1 MKAAKIAIRRLLEN
15 RVAGSWFL
23 ERAQDRTGRVVR
35 SSLLRSFGRIG
46 RTVKCEH
53 FPREMLVMVDYIL
66 SAAPE
71 GPLVECG
78 CFLGGSSAQN

>member
-53 FPREMLVMVDYIL
+53 FPREMLVMVDYI
-66 SAAPE
+66 SRPRQRAPWWNVDVSWAAVP
-71 GPLVECG
+71 
-78 CFLGGSSAQN
+78 QN